1 MCLCP
6 SMTMIKGGNNMNS
19 PNCISKQ
26 TTAVA
31 IGQLICVTA
40 MIGVFALVGKF
51 QMTVLYGGLAGGA
64 VAFLN
69 YFVMVLFANK
79 AADKAQAQDV
89 VGGQKL
95 IHLSYTGRLIVLFAV
110 LVLLAK
116 SGWFHP
122 LALVLPLA
130 FTRPILTV
138 RELMGKRGG
147 AACEHER

>member
-1 MCLCP
+1 MD
-6 SMTMIKGGNNMNS
+6 SQKR
-19 PNCISKQ
+19 ISNQ
-26 TTAVA
+26 TVAVA
-31 IGQLICVTA
+31 IGQLIGVA
-40 MIGVFALVGKF
+40 VMIGVFALVGKF
-51 QMTVLYGGLAGGA
+51 QMTALYGGLAGGA

-69 YFVMVLFANK
+69 YFLMELIANK

-89 VGGQKL
+89 AGGQKL
-95 IHLSYTGRLIVLFAV
+95 IHLSYMGRMIGLFAV
-110 LVLLAK
+110 LVLLAI

-138 RELMGKRGG
+138 RELMVKRGG